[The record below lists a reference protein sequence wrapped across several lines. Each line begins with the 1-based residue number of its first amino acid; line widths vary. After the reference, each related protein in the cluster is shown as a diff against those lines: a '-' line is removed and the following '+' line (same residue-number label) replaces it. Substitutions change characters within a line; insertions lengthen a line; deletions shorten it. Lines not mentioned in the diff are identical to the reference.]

1 MFLYLK
7 DKSESILAKVKPDFF
22 INWLVRWLEPS
33 PKRQNMGQKL
43 NLQLIP
49 NKLLNN
55 VNITRFK
62 ILLTK
67 EQLVQKKIENY
78 EYILR
83 NLPLDLFMVGEDP
96 INGATA
102 FDHAQT
108 INGHQLPLN
117 P

>member
-1 MFLYLK
+1 MFLYLN
-7 DKSESILAKVKPDFF
+7 DKMDSILAKFKLDFF
-22 INWLVRWLEPS
+22 IQWLVRWLEPS

-67 EQLVQKKIENY
+67 EQLVQKKIEDY

-83 NLPLDLFMVGEDP
+83 NLPVDLFMPSEDH
-96 INGATA
+96 INGMVALS
-102 FDHAQT
+102 DVHAVSV
-108 INGHQLPLN
+108 HQQALHP
-117 P
+117 

>member
-33 PKRQNMGQKL
+33 LKRQNMGKNS
-43 NLQLIP
+43 NLQLMH
-49 NKLLNN
+49 NKLTNN
-55 VNITRFK
+55 AHIIGFK

-67 EQLVQKKIENY
+67 EQLVQKKIEDY

-83 NLPLDLFMVGEDP
+83 NLPVDLFMPSEDH
-96 INGATA
+96 INGMVALS
-102 FDHAQT
+102 DVHAVSV
-108 INGHQLPLN
+108 HQQALHP
-117 P
+117 